1 MCFPALEEL
10 LKATNLRILY
20 HLDSH
25 TSPFQGI
32 PKSELQCSFAV
43 SRFFSCSRLIRDI
56 EESLEERMR
65 CERVVGHR
73 RHPRT
78 DAYSR
83 RPAMDITQKACNK
96 LSTNNSF
103 ICPQICVYTQ
113 TGDLQQSGSF
123 WKAGEC
129 VPVNSL

>member
-1 MCFPALEEL
+1 MCFPALEGL

-83 RPAMDITQKACNK
+83 RPAMDHNVFRNEKACNK
-96 LSTNNSF
+96 LSANNFYMSS
-103 ICPQICVYTQ
+103 
-113 TGDLQQSGSF
+113 DLRLHSNWRLATIRIVLESQ
-123 WKAGEC
+123 
-129 VPVNSL
+129 